1 MSVELQIEA
10 LCQAVDQLKLRVAA
24 LENLKATAP
33 GLEKELVK
41 IYPQSIE
48 GQGLAYKDGEIFKPF
63 KERCQ
68 GRLTDIQKYTSKYKD
83 KDVLRLV
90 FVISGESREFHI
102 NVGAS
107 TVFARS
113 LGAALGECTYYS
125 GLSIGGKVSEVEKN
139 VVFADVTQNS
149 VPVKSNCKNWTEA
162 DVLDS
167 VATVLDNLKKS
178 AYVAI
183 NNHIKADRF
192 TKTDM
197 ANAATRMFQKSSA
210 ADLTLT
216 ELKAVH
222 TECLSLRQDQ

>member
-10 LCQAVDQLKLRVAA
+10 LTQVFNALSARVTA
-24 LENLKATAP
+24 LENLKVTAP
-33 GLEKELVK
+33 SSEKELVK

-48 GQGLAYKDGEIFKPF
+48 GQGLAYKDGEVFKPF

-68 GRLTDIQKYTSKYKD
+68 GRLTDVQRYTSKYKD
-83 KDVLRLV
+83 KDTLRLV

-149 VPVKSNCKNWTEA
+149 VPVKSSCKDWTEA

-167 VATVLDNLKKS
+167 VATVLHNLKKG

-183 NNHIKADRF
+183 NNHMKQGKF
-192 TKTDM
+192 TKIDM
-197 ANAATRMFQKSSA
+197 TNAAARMFQKSSA
-210 ADLTLT
+210 ADLTLA

-222 TECLSLRQDQ
+222 AECLSLGQEQ